1 VSGRAA
7 VVGRTTT
14 TLTDQYLAAAAER
27 GPTPSR
33 LLEKAGERLART
45 NYRGR
50 CLSRPVFISRAELD
64 QLHGDVEALHAALT
78 GLPDRVFGGDL
89 AAFARAAGM
98 TELQT
103 EIVVRGRSRVPSRL
117 CRADFI
123 RDASGFRVIELNVGG
138 TVGGLDNAL
147 LNEMVLEEPFVADFV
162 AEHGLRH
169 VDTMAELALTVLIEA
184 KVPTGRRP
192 YVAVVDTAANLPL
205 IEDVLVDAA
214 RQLAPHGLDCE
225 PAALERLEYHDDRVW
240 LGERP
245 VDVVYRVYLIEEVL
259 KPGVA
264 ELLEPLLVAVERGQ
278 VALFTPLDAELYGSK
293 GALALVSDERY
304 RDRYTPDELARLDRI
319 LPWTRM
325 VRPGPVTV
333 GGRQLDLHEYA
344 VANQAEL
351 VLKPVAEH
359 GGQGVVLGW
368 EADPA
373 GWRDR
378 LRAAMDRPYVIQERV
393 RAVPELFPTDDGVE
407 PWVLQWGVLLVAR
420 GYGGTWVRGSRN
432 LDGDLVSM
440 DRDAS
445 ATCCFHEE

>member
-1 VSGRAA
+1 M
-7 VVGRTTT
+7 
-14 TLTDQYLAAAAER
+14 TLTDQYLAAAAEH

-33 LLEKAGERLART
+33 LQALAIDRLAGT

-64 QLHGDVEALHAALT
+64 QLHGDVEVLHAALT

-103 EIVVRGRSRVPSRL
+103 ELVLRGRSRTPSRL
-117 CRADFI
+117 CRADVI
-123 RDASGFRVIELNVGG
+123 RDATGFRVIEVNMGG
-138 TVGGLDNAL
+138 TVGGLDNAV
-147 LNEMVLEEPFVADFV
+147 LNQLMLEEPYIADFV
-162 AEHGLRH
+162 ADHGLRH
-169 VDTMAELALTVLIEA
+169 VDTMAELAQTVLIEA
-184 KVPTGRRP
+184 KVPTGQRP
-192 YVAVVDTAANLPL
+192 YVAVVDTAANFPL
-205 IEDVLVDAA
+205 VEDVLVEAA
-214 RQLAPHGLDCE
+214 RQLAPLGLDCA
-225 PAALERLEYHDDRVW
+225 PAPLQRLEYHDDRVW
-240 LGERP
+240 LDGRP
-245 VDVVYRVYLIEEVL
+245 VDVVYRVYLIEDVL

-264 ELLEPLLVAVERGQ
+264 ELLEPLLLAVERGQ

-325 VRPGPVTV
+325 VRPGQVTV
-333 GGRQLDLHEYA
+333 AGRRVDLSEYA

-359 GGQGVVLGW
+359 GGQGVTLGW

-373 GWRDR
+373 TWLDR
-378 LRAAMDRPYVIQERV
+378 LRAAMDLPYVIQERV

-407 PWVLQWGVLLVAR
+407 RWVLQWGVMLVAR
-420 GYGGTWVRGSRN
+420 GYGGMWIRGSRN